1 MRTVTLTEE
10 DLKDL
15 YYIKLELYRF
25 LEEKDVQKHYARVI
39 KKLTGECEPEDY

>member
-25 LEEKDVQKHYARVI
+25 FRRKRCSKTLCSRY
-39 KKLTGECEPEDY
+39 